1 MAKWDIAVIGVAA
14 VAIIYL
20 LRQTGKDIAGALGNI
35 KMPDIRMPDIH
46 IPETKIP
53 NIEIKLPENKF
64 GWPDIPGVT
73 GFGST
78 GGLPNIPGVNYI
90 PGIGTPSDVSKMFSG
105 WYDKFSGLFAE
116 KTPPSSS
123 YFPPSLG
130 GGDSRAAVGPSKGSL
145 EDRMFSSPF
154 KDVFSIPESPIQ
166 FVNGPH
172 QRYPT
177 GDPRNAPAPATS
189 LDFTNQGGGNYSTYQ
204 EPTRA
209 PLSPRS
215 GWTYDSLADAIR
227 SSGLGLTQSNFGKWY
242 IPGTFVGDS
251 QSGGGSVDPGSIYQ
265 QVKLRL

>member
-105 WYDKFSGLFAE
+105 WYDKFSGLFSE

-123 YFPPSLG
+123 YFPPALG
-130 GGDSRAAVGPSKGSL
+130 GEDKGASVSPSKGTL

-154 KDVFSIPESPIQ
+154 KEIFPKVGQEFHKSAWDKLVLPVPSP
-166 FVNGPH
+166 
-172 QRYPT
+172 
-177 GDPRNAPAPATS
+177 S
-189 LDFTNQGGGNYSTYQ
+189 LDFLNQGGGNYSTYQ
-204 EPTRA
+204 KPVRA

-227 SSGLGLTQSNFGKWY
+227 ESGLGLTQSNFGKWY